1 MNPATWIFMNWKLIL
16 LGTAITSTA
25 ILYGYA
31 MSQKNRADRL
41 EEKIAEIQ
49 RIASEYE
56 KESTRTVK
64 EINDAIPRMVAQAEA
79 NAYKNYLKKYGN
91 NAACGIRYNSLP
103 TDNSA
108 GQTDRSERTDEPSQ
122 SEFVV
127 ACATDAGIIEQWRNW
142 AIANQLPVQ

>member
-1 MNPATWIFMNWKLIL
+1 
-16 LGTAITSTA
+16 
-25 ILYGYA
+25 